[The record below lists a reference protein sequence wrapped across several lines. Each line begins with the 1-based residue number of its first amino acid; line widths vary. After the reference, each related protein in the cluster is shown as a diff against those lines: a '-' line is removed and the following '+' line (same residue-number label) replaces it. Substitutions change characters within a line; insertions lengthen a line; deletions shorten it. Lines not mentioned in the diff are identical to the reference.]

1 MYFVRPEDRP
11 RFRREILP
19 EESAA
24 YGEAIEIIYRALGG
38 GKMRAHTP
46 EDEQREIDLFSVSRL
61 LWDVRE
67 ALHHMPERIA
77 QQVWLKSPW
86 AQQG

>member
-1 MYFVRPEDRP
+1 
-11 RFRREILP
+11 
-19 EESAA
+19 
-24 YGEAIEIIYRALGG
+24 
-38 GKMRAHTP
+38 MRAHTP
-46 EDEQREIDLFSVSRL
+46 EDEQREIDLYTAARL